1 VENFLLSKSEPRGRG
16 VASVFLLGDF
26 EMSAALS
33 ADAGGEQA
41 SPRENIGR
49 ALALLQE
56 ALDLVDAIGVPS
68 EIGAR
73 LQEVIDA
80 LDEHRK
86 PSANHQS

>member
-1 VENFLLSKSEPRGRG
+1 VGDFLLSKSELRSGEPTDAF
-16 VASVFLLGDF
+16 VLGDF

-33 ADAGGEQA
+33 AGAEGELV
-41 SPRENIGR
+41 SPGENIRR

-56 ALDLVDAIGVPS
+56 ALELVDSIGTVP

-80 LDEHRK
+80 LDEHQG
-86 PSANHQS
+86 PSASH

>member
-1 VENFLLSKSEPRGRG
+1 VVGFLLSKSALHSGEPAA
-16 VASVFLLGDF
+16 VLVLGDF

-33 ADAGGEQA
+33 AGAEGEQA
-41 SPRENIGR
+41 SPGENISR

-56 ALDLVDAIGVPS
+56 ALELVDSSAVPP

-80 LDEHRK
+80 LDEHQGPK
-86 PSANHQS
+86 AGS

>member
-1 VENFLLSKSEPRGRG
+1 MESFLLSKPEPRGG
-16 VASVFLLGDF
+16 GAASAFLLGDF

-33 ADAGGEQA
+33 ADAGGEQVT
-41 SPRENIGR
+41 PHENIGR

-56 ALDLVDAIGVPS
+56 ALSLVDAIGAPP

-80 LDEHRK
+80 LDEYRAD
-86 PSANHQS
+86 PNHKN